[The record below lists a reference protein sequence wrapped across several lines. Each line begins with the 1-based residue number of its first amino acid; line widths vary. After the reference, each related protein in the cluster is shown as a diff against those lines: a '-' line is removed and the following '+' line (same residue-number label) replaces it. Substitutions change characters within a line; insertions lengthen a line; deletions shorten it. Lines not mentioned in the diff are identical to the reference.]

1 MILSNDCCMIGF
13 EAMFHDSLR
22 QWYPTIQAEALGE
35 GQLER
40 LCLYGRSSLACGSIR
55 QQCIRSV
62 LGVRCFGMSEWSP
75 RGWAGFGVGGSGP
88 MVDAQRTLK
97 VWAGP
102 GVGGSGPHGGLTM
115 VAQWSLNGRSMDA
128 TMDATMVASKTQ
140 GFTVFMR
147 KKKLK
152 RFKGIK
158 CSFSCEHHKTMHFTS
173 DHCSAH

>member
-1 MILSNDCCMIGF
+1 MIGF
-13 EAMFHDSLR
+13 EATFHDSLR

-75 RGWAGFGVGGSGP
+75 RGRAGFGVGGSGP
-88 MVDAQRTLK
+88 MVDAQWTPQ
-97 VWAGP
+97 VWVGP

-115 VAQWSLNGRSMDA
+115 VAQWSLSGRSVDA
-128 TMDATMVASKTQ
+128 TVDATVDASKTQ
-140 GFTVFMR
+140 GFVMF
-147 KKKLK
+147 
-152 RFKGIK
+152 
-158 CSFSCEHHKTMHFTS
+158 
-173 DHCSAH
+173 A